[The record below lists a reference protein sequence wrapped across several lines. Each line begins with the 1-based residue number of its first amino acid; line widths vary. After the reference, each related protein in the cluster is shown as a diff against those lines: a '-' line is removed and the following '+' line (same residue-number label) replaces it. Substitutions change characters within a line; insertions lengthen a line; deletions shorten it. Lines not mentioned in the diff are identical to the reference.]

1 MNREKEVKAYLEGK
15 LSQAEKLKYEI
26 ADEMGVLDKVIKDG
40 WKSLSDKRNRTDRW
54 SYEQKRRNIKSKIQ
68 PEGTR
73 RNDAGK
79 VLRAVLNYKKIFLKK
94 EIFLTVQGGL
104 TSGKELYCWN
114 NRGGMKEHG

>member
-40 WKSLSDKRNRTDRW
+40 WKSLSAKETGRIGGLMTK
-54 SYEQKRRNIKSKIQ
+54 KRRNIKSKIQ

-79 VLRAVLNYKKIFLKK
+79 VLRAVLNYKKSFSVKK
-94 EIFLTVQGGL
+94 ENFF
-104 TSGKELYCWN
+104 
-114 NRGGMKEHG
+114 

>member
-26 ADEMGVLDKVIKDG
+26 ADEMGVLDKVIKGG
-40 WKSLSDKRNRTDRW
+40 WKSLSAKETGRIGGLMT
-54 SYEQKRRNIKSKIQ
+54 KKKKHKSKIQ

-79 VLRAVLNYKKIFLKK
+79 VLRAVLNYKNIFLEKRN
-94 EIFLTVQGGL
+94 FFDG
-104 TSGKELYCWN
+104 SGWTDQWKRAILLE
-114 NRGGMKEHG
+114 

>member
-40 WKSLSDKRNRTDRW
+40 WKSLSAK
-54 SYEQKRRNIKSKIQ
+54 E
-68 PEGTR
+68 TR

-94 EIFLTVQGGL
+94 RIFFDG
-104 TSGKELYCWN
+104 SGWTDQWKRAILLE
-114 NRGGMKEHG
+114 